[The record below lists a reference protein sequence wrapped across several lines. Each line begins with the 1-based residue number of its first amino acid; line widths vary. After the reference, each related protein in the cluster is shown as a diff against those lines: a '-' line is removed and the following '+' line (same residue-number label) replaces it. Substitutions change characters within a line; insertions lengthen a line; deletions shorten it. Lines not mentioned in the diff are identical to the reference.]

1 MKYRLVA
8 AVLAAAALLAP
19 AGVTSNNAG
28 AGTGVTRYNVVL
40 KGTATADGFAL
51 AGTKAAAL
59 ALVAAAGGNV
69 VNDLSTQI
77 GVFVVESPNA
87 LFADALRAS
96 PLVEA
101 VGADFKWK
109 AFDTYDEALAKGA
122 TVINHPGNGEAGGGP
137 EPGSDSGPI
146 AFQWDMTQINAF
158 AAHMIQA
165 GSPKVDVGILD
176 SGIEALHIEF
186 DDDGVPGGTTNVD
199 CSRGRDFVPTGP
211 SPLSIGTPCNDN
223 QFHGTHV
230 AGSVAAQVN
239 GVGMVGV
246 APNVTLVP
254 VKVCDTAGYCYAS
267 SSAAAITYAGTQK
280 LDVINMS
287 YFIDDDELLGSTEYK
302 CMSDPVQRAFRQAN
316 ERAIQYARSQGVV
329 PVAALGNSDN
339 DLAHPP
345 EPYENDCE
353 VVPAETQGVI
363 GTMALGAQSQKASY
377 SNYGFGMTD
386 VAAPGGSG
394 TTGNCLQTVYSA
406 LKNGGWICIQG
417 TSMAS
422 PHSTG
427 VAALIVSQY
436 GKLVAD
442 PNDPNTSDD
451 DTAPP
456 LDVAMPP
463 QQVESYLQAT
473 TVDLYWDSTST
484 GYDAC
489 FGNGRIDALRAVK
502 HDTSLA
508 RQQVPVCA
516 DGE

>member
-1 MKYRLVA
+1 MKHRLAA

-19 AGVTSNNAG
+19 AGFTSGDAG
-28 AGTGVTRYNVVL
+28 AGTDMTRYNVVL
-40 KGTATADGFAL
+40 KGTATDDGFAL

-59 ALVAAAGGNV
+59 ALVATAGGSV
-69 VNDLSTQI
+69 VNDLSSQI
-77 GVFVVESPNA
+77 GVLVVESPNA
-87 LFADALRAS
+87 LFADVLRAS
-96 PLVEA
+96 PLVEEA
-101 VGADFKWK
+101 GADFKWK

-122 TVINHPGNGEAGGGP
+122 TVISTPPDGEAGGGP

-146 AFQWDMTQINAF
+146 VWQWDMTQINAF
-158 AAHMIQA
+158 AAHEIQA
-165 GSPKVDVGILD
+165 GSRNVDVGILD
-176 SGIEALHIEF
+176 SGIEATNVEF
-186 DDDGVPGGTTNVD
+186 DDDGVPGGATNVN

-239 GVGMVGV
+239 GIGMVGV

-287 YFIDDDELLGSTEYK
+287 YFVDDDQLLNSTEYK
-302 CMSDPVQRAFRQAN
+302 CMTDPVQRALRKAN
-316 ERAIQYARSQGVV
+316 ERAIQYARNQGVV
-329 PVAALGNSDN
+329 PVAALGNSDD

-345 EPYENDCE
+345 EPYENDCD

-377 SNYGFGMTD
+377 SNYGFGMAD

-394 TTGNCLQTVYSA
+394 TTGDCEQTVYSA
-406 LKNGGWICIQG
+406 LKNAGWICIQG

-442 PNDPNTSDD
+442 TNDPNTSDD

-456 LDVAMPP
+456 FDVEMSP
-463 QQVESYLQAT
+463 QQVENYLQAT
-473 TVDLYWDSTST
+473 TIDLYWDTASI

-508 RQQVPVCA
+508 RQQVPLCA